1 MSSIAYGLSEEDTKN
16 RYITPSLLAAGWRR
30 DQMLMEYSLRSDKY
44 QIIPEKNEAVKVS
57 AEGRNRPDYLLCYKA
72 NYPIAVVE
80 AKSYSKAAED
90 GIQQAQTYAQM
101 LGLPL
106 AYASAGEKFI
116 ELNMVTGAQRIISLD
131 KFPSPT
137 QLWDEYCKAKN
148 ISIEDKGKLESALY
162 YTTNDGITP
171 PPVLPNGGN

>member
-1 MSSIAYGLSEEDTKN
+1 MSSVTYSLSEEDTKN

-30 DQMLMEYSLRSDKY
+30 DQMLMEYSLRSDKF
-44 QIIPEKNEAVKVS
+44 QIVPEKNEAIKVS

-80 AKSYSKAAED
+80 AKSYSKTAED
-90 GIQQAQTYAQM
+90 GIQQAQTYAKM

-116 ELNMVTGAQRIISLD
+116 ELNLATGAQRIFSLD
-131 KFPSPT
+131 KFPSPA

-148 ISIEDKGKLESALY
+148 ISNEDKGKLE
-162 YTTNDGITP
+162 
-171 PPVLPNGGN
+171 